1 MKVLTLWWLMRKEEE
16 LWGERCW
23 ARKGKGKWKAATW
36 DTSSSRLHP
45 PDDLDPQ
52 RTHREEATDCG
63 GKKPAW
69 IWSRTKPPEL
79 HLQFGCSFGKRSPVQ
94 LFHPES
100 LCQVNCMMPPHC
112 QPDGYRVSL
121 PLPAFLALG
130 RLSGQ
135 SYSGQ
140 QVREGPRLKQGA
152 LACSSS
158 LVEAS
163 PQTLSDLSPLPVL
176 EGLDLSQLQ
185 KRAGGYLAIDE

>member
-1 MKVLTLWWLMRKEEE
+1 M
-16 LWGERCW
+16 
-23 ARKGKGKWKAATW
+23 KAATW
-36 DTSSSRLHP
+36 DTSSSGFTLPMIDP
-45 PDDLDPQ
+45 P

-63 GKKPAW
+63 GKSQHGSDQGQA
-69 IWSRTKPPEL
+69 SRT
-79 HLQFGCSFGKRSPVQ
+79 SFAIRLLLWLKRSPVQ

-121 PLPAFLALG
+121 PPLPAFLAPG

-140 QVREGPRLKQGA
+140 QVRGGGPRLKQGA
-152 LACSSS
+152 LACFLPR
-158 LVEAS
+158 LVEGEA
-163 PQTLSDLSPLPVL
+163 PKKLSDLSPLPVL

-185 KRAGGYLAIDE
+185 RAGGYLAIDE

>member
-45 PDDLDPQ
+45 PDDLDPP
-52 RTHREEATDCG
+52 RTHREEAADCG

-94 LFHPES
+94 LFHPQS
-100 LCQVNCMMPPHC
+100 LCQVNCTMPPHC

-121 PLPAFLALG
+121 PLPAFLAPG
-130 RLSGQ
+130 RLFGQ

-140 QVREGPRLKQGA
+140 KVREGAQAQAGSTGLLFLAWLRQAPKRSLIWA
-152 LACSSS
+152 LCQFWKGWTCHNSKKEQ
-158 LVEAS
+158 EA
-163 PQTLSDLSPLPVL
+163 T
-176 EGLDLSQLQ
+176 
-185 KRAGGYLAIDE
+185 